1 MQTGARSFIAAAMF
15 IAAGSGLNACSAASS
30 AVTPSAVSP
39 TGAPT
44 STRPSG
50 SAGATVSATTTP
62 TVNDFLHT
70 RPGDRLARFVGEYI
84 PSATQALIDARIAAM
99 CKAVVG
105 ATYAPVVVSE
115 GRMLERS
122 SLAAFRD
129 KFGYGV
135 VSDAVDASVAVTKPF
150 VGTATSAPTCDQF
163 VAKVYE
169 SIAPP
174 PALPQRADELYAAAM
189 RESAVVAAVRRWQG
203 CMATAGWSTSETPR
217 SAKVL
222 VEALV
227 LASKSRV
234 GGSVSSNTGEGEPTQ
249 VALPVN
255 VTDELLKLE
264 LQIFAADSRCL
275 GDSGAGAVLLQVE
288 QQILDTLRAEYPS
301 FAGVSP

>member
-1 MQTGARSFIAAAMF
+1 MQSGARSLIAAVMLT
-15 IAAGSGLNACSAASS
+15 AAGSGLIACSAASS
-30 AVTPSAVSP
+30 VTTTSAASPNSVPS
-39 TGAPT
+39 

-50 SAGATVSATTTP
+50 SAGATVSTTTAP
-62 TVNDFLHT
+62 TANDFLHT

-99 CKAVVG
+99 CKARVG
-105 ATYAPVVVSE
+105 ATYIPLEVSDA
-115 GRMLERS
+115 RMLERS

-135 VSDAVDASVAVTKPF
+135 VSDAIDASVAATKGS
-150 VGTATSAPTCDQF
+150 VGTTSAAPDCDQF

-189 RESAVVAAVRRWQG
+189 SESAVGAAVRRWQG
-203 CMATAGWSTSETPR
+203 CMSAARWSTSETPR

-249 VALPVN
+249 VALPTN

-275 GDSGAGAVLLQVE
+275 GESGAGAALLQVE
-288 QQILDTLRAEYPS
+288 QRILDTLRAEYPS
-301 FAGVSP
+301 FTGVSP